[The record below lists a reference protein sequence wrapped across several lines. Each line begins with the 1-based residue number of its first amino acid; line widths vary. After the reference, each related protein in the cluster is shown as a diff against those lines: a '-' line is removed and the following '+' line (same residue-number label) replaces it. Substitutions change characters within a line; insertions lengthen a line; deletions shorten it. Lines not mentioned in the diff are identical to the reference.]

1 VSLPRL
7 KTSGPGAIVEWLV
20 KPFLTALWVVV
31 LGGLLVGTFSQQY
44 SFVALREILH
54 RKFAQD
60 YERKLSASLLS
71 ELRAGGFTFFIR
83 HASRDGVDV
92 PATSALDWAFTVDP
106 AAVPAEF
113 HWGLCLN
120 EFGRVESRLLGQ
132 FFRRAT
138 IPVGEVL
145 ASPLCRARETAELS
159 VGRVDRLEPS
169 LVTIGGPNERA
180 ARTIGLKQLLEQTPR
195 RGANRLLFSHTS
207 VLEAQGFD
215 RLDAEQAG
223 MVILQHTSQG
233 LKVRAVVTLREM
245 WSALLAAANP

>member
-1 VSLPRL
+1 M
-7 KTSGPGAIVEWLV
+7 KTSGPGAIVEWLI
-20 KPFLTALWVVV
+20 KPLVTALWIVI
-31 LGGLLVGTFSQQY
+31 LAGLLVGTFSQQY
-44 SFVALREILH
+44 SFAALRETVY

-71 ELRAGGFTFFIR
+71 ELRGGGFTLFIR

-106 AAVPAEF
+106 AVVPAEYR
-113 HWGLCLN
+113 WGLCLN

-132 FFRRAT
+132 FFRRAS

-145 ASPLCRARETAELS
+145 ASPLCRTRETAELS
-159 VGRVDRLEPS
+159 VGRVDRLEPT
-169 LVTIGGPNERA
+169 LVIIGGPNERA
-180 ARTIGLKQLLEQTPR
+180 ARTSGLKRLLEQAPR

-207 VLEAQGFD
+207 VLETQGFT
-215 RLDAEQAG
+215 RLETEQAG

-245 WSALLAAANP
+245 WYALLVAADPPR